1 MMQLAHF
8 ADYADAWL
16 LSLQQQGKSAHTLAA
31 YRRDLAQLVQL
42 LPQERHSESPQR
54 RHFVA
59 ALAIQRLSGG
69 ANAVGTQSGAQPQ
82 SAEAARTAA

>member
-59 ALAIQRLSGG
+59 ALKKLSK
-69 ANAVGTQSGAQPQ
+69 
-82 SAEAARTAA
+82 AEKEILCAAWRAAGCPGVEND

>member
-59 ALAIQRLSGG
+59 ALKKLSQQD
-69 ANAVGTQSGAQPQ
+69 AHPRSM
-82 SAEAARTAA
+82 ARKLGWSLRTEVA

>member
-1 MMQLAHF
+1 MQLAHF
-8 ADYADAWL
+8 ADYADAWP

-59 ALAIQRLSGG
+59 ALKKLSQQGT
-69 ANAVGTQSGAQPQ
+69 APRPMARELAVWRQHS
-82 SAEAARTAA
+82 E